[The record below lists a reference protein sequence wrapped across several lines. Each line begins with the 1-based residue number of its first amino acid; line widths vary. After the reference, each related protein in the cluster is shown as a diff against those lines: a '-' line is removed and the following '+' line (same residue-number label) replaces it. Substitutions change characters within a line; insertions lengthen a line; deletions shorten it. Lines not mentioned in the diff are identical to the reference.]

1 MSSPVATIQ
10 PPPDTSLSRGFRD
23 VDATTCPERFT
34 AYLDAVSRQLQ
45 RHKRLS
51 YDLVGLQPGSRVL
64 EVGCGTGDDARMLAR
79 RVLPDGHVTGIDVSA
94 RLVEEARARA
104 AGTGLPVEF
113 VVADAHHT
121 GLPAGSYDAA
131 RVERCLQHVE
141 RPAAVIAEMA
151 RLVRRGGH
159 IVAAEPDWDTLV
171 VDATDRALTR
181 DIAHILSDR
190 RFAHGGAGRELA
202 GLMSG
207 AGLSDLV
214 IRSVTLT
221 TRSFALAN
229 EILLLGEAA
238 RDAWT
243 TQAYSSGRIS
253 AWIEDLQERDR
264 QGRFFAALT
273 GFTVRGSVRAE
284 SVAI

>member
-1 MSSPVATIQ
+1 MTARITTRQ
-10 PPPDTSLSRGFRD
+10 PQTDTSLSRGFRD
-23 VDATTCPERFT
+23 VDATASPARFT
-34 AYLDAVSRQLQ
+34 GYLDAVARQLQ
-45 RHKRLS
+45 EHKRLS
-51 YDLVGLQPGSRVL
+51 YDLLELQPGSRVL

-79 RVLPDGHVTGIDVSA
+79 HVLPGGHVTGIDISA
-94 RLVEEARARA
+94 RLVDEARARA
-104 AGTGLPVEF
+104 AATGLPVEF
-113 VVADAHHT
+113 LAADAHHT

-159 IVAAEPDWDTLV
+159 IIAAEPDWDTLV
-171 VDATDRALTR
+171 IDASDRPLTR
-181 DIAHILSDR
+181 DIARILSDR
-190 RFAHGGAGRELA
+190 HFADGRVGRELP

-207 AGLSDLV
+207 AGLSDLG
-214 IRSVTLT
+214 IRSATLT

-243 TQAYSSGRIS
+243 AQAYGPGRVS

-273 GFTVRGSVRAE
+273 GFIVRGSVP
-284 SVAI
+284 